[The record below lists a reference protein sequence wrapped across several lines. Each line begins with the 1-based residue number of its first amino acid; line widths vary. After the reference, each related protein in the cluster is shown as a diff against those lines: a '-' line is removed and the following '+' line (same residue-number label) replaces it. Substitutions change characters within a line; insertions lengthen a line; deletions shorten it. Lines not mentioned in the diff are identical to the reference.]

1 MTDKDQPA
9 KKQTDEEA
17 KDDLRADR
25 DDSMGYS
32 REQFIFDEES
42 PQPEE
47 KAPMDG
53 PAKKPAKKPKT

>member
-1 MTDKDQPA
+1 LNDKDQPE
-9 KKQTDEEA
+9 KKTSDEEA
-17 KDDLRADR
+17 KDDLKADR

-47 KAPMDG
+47 KKPE
-53 PAKKPAKKPKT
+53 KKPRGKASRKTKR

>member
-1 MTDKDQPA
+1 MNDKDQPE
-9 KKQTDEEA
+9 KKTSDEEA

-42 PQPEE
+42 PQPGE
-47 KAPMDG
+47 KRPE
-53 PAKKPAKKPKT
+53 KKPKGKQPGKSKK

>member
-1 MTDKDQPA
+1 MNDKNKQEKKGSDQ
-9 KKQTDEEA
+9 EA
-17 KDDLRADR
+17 KEDLRADR

-47 KAPMDG
+47 KQP
-53 PAKKPAKKPKT
+53 KKKPKGKQPRKSKK